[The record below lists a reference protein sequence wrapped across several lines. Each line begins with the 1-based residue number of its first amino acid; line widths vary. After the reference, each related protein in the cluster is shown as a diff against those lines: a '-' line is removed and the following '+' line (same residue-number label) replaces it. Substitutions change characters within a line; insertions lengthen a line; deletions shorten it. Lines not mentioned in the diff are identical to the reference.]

1 MNHRS
6 LAFRLGVWYTLLLS
20 ATFILVGAVTFFG
33 LQQYLRSS
41 LRDTLGRRS
50 EQVERILLE
59 APTDATSS
67 SIAREIETRVA
78 PEFTNRFVRVTRMP
92 ATLAY
97 LSGPPSDRSFDPSA
111 VSPSARSKD
120 DPVTAPLTEFD
131 LTQHLMIRATPISTA
146 SGSYLV
152 EFGTSI
158 APLDAALD
166 RLLDMLA
173 LLLPVLIVCA
183 AVGGYWLVNRAL
195 RPVDR
200 LSRTA
205 EQMSLQNLS
214 QRLPVVHSGDAL
226 ERLSI
231 SFNTMLGRLRDSL
244 QTSRRFLADAS
255 HELRTPLTVIKGE
268 LEELTR
274 ESGLT
279 EMELRERVGSVLEE
293 VARLEHLVS
302 GLLVL
307 SRLDAGETQGVWVDL
322 DLADLASNTAEHMR
336 LMADDRGIEID
347 LSALGKAV
355 IQGDQSRLKQ
365 IIVNLL
371 DNAIALMFGQKSVRA
386 VEINKN
392 ILKTVNGHFGDFTGH
407 LDRNPK
413 VTFVNDE
420 ARSYIARTDERF
432 DVIEASFIDT
442 WAATAAGAMT
452 LTENSLYTVDAW
464 KLFLTRLNDQGV
476 LSFSRWYLPE
486 MPGEAYRLTSLAAAA
501 LRANGVVDPRTHIL
515 MVKNSRQHP
524 NGEIIGAATILVSKA
539 PFTATDIQNLQDVAG
554 RMKFPPHHGPSRR
567 VAHRVP
573 ARRASGALAPPGTPA
588 RGAPTMEWPS
598 QRLQ

>member
-59 APTDATSS
+59 APADATSG
-67 SIAREIETRVA
+67 SIAQKIDTRVT
-78 PEFTNRFVRVTRMP
+78 PEFNNRFVRVTRMP
-92 ATLAY
+92 ATLIY

-111 VSPSARSKD
+111 VSPSARSND
-120 DPVTAPLTEFD
+120 DAVIAPLTEFD

-146 SGSYLV
+146 SGSYVV
-152 EFGTSI
+152 EFGVSV
-158 APLDAALD
+158 APIDAALD
-166 RLLDMLA
+166 RLLDLLT

-214 QRLPVVHSGDAL
+214 QRLPVMHSGDAL

-279 EMELRERVGSVLEE
+279 ESDLRERVGSVLEE

-307 SRLDAGETQGVWVDL
+307 SRLDAGETRGVWVDI
-322 DLADLASNTAEHMR
+322 DLAELASNTAEHMR
-336 LMADDRGIEID
+336 LMAEDRGIEID
-347 LSALGKAV
+347 MSALKKTV

-371 DNAIALMFGQKSVRA
+371 DNAIRFTPRGGTVSLRTTSDDAGSVLE
-386 VEINKN
+386 VS
-392 ILKTVNGHFGDFTGH
+392 DTGIGIPAYSIARVF
-407 LDRNPK
+407 DRFFR
-413 VTFVNDE
+413 VDE
-420 ARSYIARTDERF
+420 ARSREDGGAGLGLSIVKSICSAHGAQIDVTSQLGVGSSFRVKFPRRAIAAPP
-432 DVIEASFIDT
+432 VAP
-442 WAATAAGAMT
+442 
-452 LTENSLYTVDAW
+452 ENS
-464 KLFLTRLNDQGV
+464 
-476 LSFSRWYLPE
+476 P
-486 MPGEAYRLTSLAAAA
+486 
-501 LRANGVVDPRTHIL
+501 
-515 MVKNSRQHP
+515 
-524 NGEIIGAATILVSKA
+524 
-539 PFTATDIQNLQDVAG
+539 
-554 RMKFPPHHGPSRR
+554 
-567 VAHRVP
+567 
-573 ARRASGALAPPGTPA
+573 SGASAGGNP
-588 RGAPTMEWPS
+588 
-598 QRLQ
+598 Q